1 MEFAHIGTQSF
12 AALALGAALGIL
24 LPLALA
30 LVWVRKKREPFKTVL
45 VGAVIFFLFVTFL
58 EKPLQGLVIT
68 GDHPVA
74 AFLDAHPIWWAL
86 VVGLFPGVFEET
98 GRLFAFKAILK
109 NRKNRETAV
118 SYGIGHGGIEVL
130 LLMGVNGVAY
140 LVYAAMINSGA
151 FSAVVDQAAA
161 KAPAQAETLRT
172 LAEQLAGYSFA
183 GVGLGL
189 MERAFAFLFHIGAS
203 ILVFYACRDKG
214 RYWLYPLAILLH
226 TALDFLAG
234 LTIAK
239 VGTIPTLALEG
250 IIGVFGVLVFC
261 GAYFLLYRRDTD
273 AHTNTNLD

>member
-1 MEFAHIGTQSF
+1 MEFTHVSPQAF
-12 AALALGAALGIL
+12 AALGLGAALGIL
-24 LPLALA
+24 LPLAIA
-30 LVWVRKKREPFKTVL
+30 LLWVRRKREPFKTVL
-45 VGAVIFFLFVTFL
+45 VGAVIFFVFVTFL

-68 GDHPVA
+68 GEHPVA
-74 AFLDAHPIWWAL
+74 AFLSANPVWWAL

-109 NRKNRETAV
+109 NRTNRETAI
-118 SYGIGHGGIEVL
+118 SCGIGHGGIEVL
-130 LLMGVNGVAY
+130 LLLGVNGVAY

-151 FSAVVDQAAA
+151 FSAVVEQTAA

-203 ILVFYACRDKG
+203 ILVFYACRNRG
-214 RYWLYPLAILLH
+214 RFWLYPLAIILH

-234 LTIAK
+234 LTLAK
-239 VGTIPTLALEG
+239 VITIPTLALEG
-250 IIGVFGVLVFC
+250 IIGAFAAAVFG
-261 GAYFLLYRRDTD
+261 GAYFLLYRRDPVS
-273 AHTNTNLD
+273 